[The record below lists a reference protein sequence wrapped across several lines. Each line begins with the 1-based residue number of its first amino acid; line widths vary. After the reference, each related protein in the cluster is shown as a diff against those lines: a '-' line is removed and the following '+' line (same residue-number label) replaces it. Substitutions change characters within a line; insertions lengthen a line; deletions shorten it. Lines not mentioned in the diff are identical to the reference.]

1 MMNFSEETFFKAL
14 KSSSKK
20 YMTKKSVIT
29 AEMRRKKRKL
39 KTMNLN
45 GPARETEKKVFH
57 FVNLMIDLVINTPY
71 QFPCVS
77 FSQVRVR
84 YAIWEKIKD

>member
-1 MMNFSEETFFKAL
+1 
-14 KSSSKK
+14 
-20 YMTKKSVIT
+20 
-29 AEMRRKKRKL
+29 
-39 KTMNLN
+39 MNLN
-45 GPARETEKKVFH
+45 GPARETEKKVFQ
-57 FVNLMIDLVINTPY
+57 FVNVMIDLVINTPY